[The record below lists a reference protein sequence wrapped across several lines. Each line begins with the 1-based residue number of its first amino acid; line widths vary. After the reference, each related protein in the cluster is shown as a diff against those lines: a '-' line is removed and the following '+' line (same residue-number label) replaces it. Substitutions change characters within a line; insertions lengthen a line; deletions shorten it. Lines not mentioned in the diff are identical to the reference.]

1 MVSDARCAQTQAA
14 LSGAHVDTF
23 VQAIRNLGPMRL
35 AIMGGVVLGLL
46 GFLIFF
52 ATKLT
57 TPSMANLYGEL
68 SQSDAANIVQELES
82 RNIPFEIKQNGT
94 SVLVPENRVLQLRL
108 ELAQQGL
115 PSGGSVGYE
124 LFDNTDTLGAT
135 NFMQNVNLVRALEGE
150 LSRTIAS
157 IGTVKQARVH
167 LVMPKRE
174 LFSREKQ
181 EPSASVVL
189 QMRGP
194 VRLSA
199 EQIAAVQ
206 HLVASAVPQ
215 LTPNRISIVDNKG
228 SLLSSGFETSNPAT
242 GSVAKLDERRQ
253 AIENE
258 MSRTIEELL
267 EKTVGFGRVRA
278 EVAVDMNFDRVS
290 TQSEEYNPDGQVV
303 RSTNAIEETASATDS
318 EGEPPISVGTN
329 LPDANFG
336 TGDVASRQENQS
348 RTEETTNFEISKVIT
363 NHIKEGGEIERISV
377 AVLVDENQAVNED
390 GDRVSEPRPQ
400 EQMELLSTLVRGAIG
415 FDEDRGDQLEL
426 IQMQFASFEAPEEEL
441 ELFFGMGKNDI
452 LRVVEVLVLSIVA
465 ILVILLVVRP
475 LLSRAFEALP
485 SAQEAAERLLADQG
499 RGAPALTGPG
509 APGGVPVDS
518 EDDEEQFEELID
530 IDRVEGRVKASSV
543 KKVGEIVEKHP
554 EEALSI
560 LRSWMYQES

>member
-1 MVSDARCAQTQAA
+1 
-14 LSGAHVDTF
+14 
-23 VQAIRNLGPMRL
+23 MRL
-35 AIMGGVVLGLL
+35 AIMGGVVLGSL

-68 SQSDAANIVQELES
+68 SQNDAANIVQELES

-124 LFDNTDTLGAT
+124 LFDNTDTLGST

-215 LTPNRISIVDNKG
+215 LTP
-228 SLLSSGFETSNPAT
+228 E
-242 GSVAKLDERRQ
+242 
-253 AIENE
+253 
-258 MSRTIEELL
+258 
-267 EKTVGFGRVRA
+267 
-278 EVAVDMNFDRVS
+278 
-290 TQSEEYNPDGQVV
+290 PDFHC
-303 RSTNAIEETASATDS
+303 R
-318 EGEPPISVGTN
+318 
-329 LPDANFG
+329 
-336 TGDVASRQENQS
+336 
-348 RTEETTNFEISKVIT
+348 
-363 NHIKEGGEIERISV
+363 
-377 AVLVDENQAVNED
+377 
-390 GDRVSEPRPQ
+390 
-400 EQMELLSTLVRGAIG
+400 
-415 FDEDRGDQLEL
+415 
-426 IQMQFASFEAPEEEL
+426 
-441 ELFFGMGKNDI
+441 
-452 LRVVEVLVLSIVA
+452 
-465 ILVILLVVRP
+465 
-475 LLSRAFEALP
+475 
-485 SAQEAAERLLADQG
+485 
-499 RGAPALTGPG
+499 
-509 APGGVPVDS
+509 
-518 EDDEEQFEELID
+518 
-530 IDRVEGRVKASSV
+530 
-543 KKVGEIVEKHP
+543 
-554 EEALSI
+554 
-560 LRSWMYQES
+560 

>member
-1 MVSDARCAQTQAA
+1 
-14 LSGAHVDTF
+14 
-23 VQAIRNLGPMRL
+23 
-35 AIMGGVVLGLL
+35 
-46 GFLIFF
+46 
-52 ATKLT
+52 
-57 TPSMANLYGEL
+57 
-68 SQSDAANIVQELES
+68 
-82 RNIPFEIKQNGT
+82 
-94 SVLVPENRVLQLRL
+94 
-108 ELAQQGL
+108 
-115 PSGGSVGYE
+115 
-124 LFDNTDTLGAT
+124 
-135 NFMQNVNLVRALEGE
+135 
-150 LSRTIAS
+150 
-157 IGTVKQARVH
+157 
-167 LVMPKRE
+167 
-174 LFSREKQ
+174 
-181 EPSASVVL
+181 
-189 QMRGP
+189 
-194 VRLSA
+194 
-199 EQIAAVQ
+199 
-206 HLVASAVPQ
+206 
-215 LTPNRISIVDNKG
+215 
-228 SLLSSGFETSNPAT
+228 
-242 GSVAKLDERRQ
+242 
-253 AIENE
+253 

-267 EKTVGFGRVRA
+267 EKTIGFGRVRA
-278 EVAVDMNFDRVS
+278 EVAVNMNFDRVS

-318 EGEPPISVGTN
+318 EGGAPISVGTN

-377 AVLVDENQAVNED
+377 AVLIDENQTVNDD
-390 GDRVSEPRPQ
+390 GERVSEPRPQ

-485 SAQEAAERLLADQG
+485 SAQEAAERLLVDQG

>member
-1 MVSDARCAQTQAA
+1 
-14 LSGAHVDTF
+14 
-23 VQAIRNLGPMRL
+23 MRL
-35 AIMGGVVLGLL
+35 AIMGGVVLGSL

-68 SQSDAANIVQELES
+68 SQNDAANIVQELES

-124 LFDNTDTLGAT
+124 LFDNTDTLGST

-228 SLLSSGFETSNPAT
+228 SLLSSGFEASNPAT
-242 GSVAKLDERRQ
+242 GSVAKLDERRR

-267 EKTVGFGRVRA
+267 EKTIGFGRVRA
-278 EVAVDMNFDRVS
+278 EVAVNMNFDRVS

-377 AVLVDENQAVNED
+377 AVLIDENQTVNDD
-390 GDRVSEPRPQ
+390 GERVSEPRPQ

-452 LRVVEVLVLSIVA
+452 LRVVEVSVLSIVA

-485 SAQEAAERLLADQG
+485 SAQEEAERLLADQG

>member
-1 MVSDARCAQTQAA
+1 M
-14 LSGAHVDTF
+14 DTF
-23 VQAIRNLGPMRL
+23 VQALRNLGPMRL
-35 AIMGGVVLGLL
+35 AIMGGVVLGMI
-46 GFLIFF
+46 GFLVFF
-52 ATKLT
+52 ATKLS
-57 TPSMANLYGEL
+57 TPSMTTLYGEL
-68 SQSDAANIVQELES
+68 AQSDASGIVQELES
-82 RNIPFEIKQNGT
+82 RNVPFKIEQNGT
-94 SVLVPENRVLQLRL
+94 KILVPEDRVLQLRL

-124 LFDNTDTLGAT
+124 LFDDADTLGST

-150 LSRTIAS
+150 LARTIGS
-157 IGTVKQARVH
+157 INSVKSARVH
-167 LVMPKRE
+167 LVMPRRE

-181 EPSASVVL
+181 EPSASVIM

-199 EQIAAVQ
+199 EQVAAVQ

-215 LTPNRISIVDNKG
+215 LTPQRISLIDNKG
-228 SLLSSGFETSNPAT
+228 SLLSSGFETADSVSGIAT
-242 GSVAKLDERRQ
+242 KADDRRR
-253 AIENE
+253 AIEGE
-258 MSRTIEELL
+258 LSHTIEEML

-278 EVAVDMNFDRVS
+278 EVSLDMNFDRVS

-303 RSTNAIEETASATDS
+303 RSTNAVEETGSSRDS

-329 LPDANFG
+329 LPDANLG
-336 TGDVASRQENQS
+336 TGDTASRQENQS
-348 RTEETTNFEISKVIT
+348 RVEETTNFEISKTVT
-363 NHIKEGGEIERISV
+363 NHIREGGKIERLSI
-377 AVLVDENQAVNED
+377 AVLIDEKQGVNAE
-390 GDRVSEPRPQ
+390 GDKISEQRS
-400 EQMELLSTLVRGAIG
+400 EEEMRLLTTLIRGAVG
-415 FDEDRGDQLEL
+415 FDEDRGDTLEL
-426 IQMQFASFEAPEEEL
+426 IQMKFAEFEAPEEEL

-499 RGAPALTGPG
+499 RAPALTGPST
-509 APGGVPVDS
+509 PTGVNVD

-560 LRSWMYQES
+560 LRSWMYQET

>member
-1 MVSDARCAQTQAA
+1 M
-14 LSGAHVDTF
+14 DTF

-35 AIMGGVVLGLL
+35 AIMGGVILGLI
-46 GFLIFF
+46 GFLVFF
-52 ATKLT
+52 ATKLS
-57 TPSMANLYGEL
+57 TPSMTTLYGEL
-68 SQSDAANIVQELES
+68 GQSDAAGIVQELET
-82 RNIPFEIKQNGT
+82 RNIPFELKQNGT
-94 SVLVPENRVLQLRL
+94 QILVPQDRVMQLRL

-115 PSGGSVGYE
+115 PSGGSIGYE
-124 LFDNTDTLGAT
+124 LFDNADTLGST

-150 LSRTIAS
+150 LARTIGS
-157 IGTVKQARVH
+157 ISTVKSARVH
-167 LVMPKRE
+167 LVMPRRE

-181 EPSASVVL
+181 EPSASVIL

-215 LTPNRISIVDNKG
+215 LTPQRISLIDNKG
-228 SLLSSGFETSNPAT
+228 SLLSSGFESADPVSGIA
-242 GSVAKLDERRQ
+242 AKADERRQ
-253 AIENE
+253 RIEGQ
-258 MSRTIEELL
+258 MARTIEELL
-267 EKTVGFGRVRA
+267 EKTVGYGRVRA
-278 EVAVDMNFDRVS
+278 EVAVAMNFDRVS
-290 TQSEEYNPDGQVV
+290 TQTEEYNPDGQVV
-303 RSTNAIEETASATDS
+303 RSTNAVEETANSKDS

-329 LPDANFG
+329 LPDANLG
-336 TGDVASRQENQS
+336 TGDTASRSENQS
-348 RTEETTNFEISKVIT
+348 RTEETTNFEISKTVT
-363 NHIKEGGEIERISV
+363 NHIKEGGEIERLSV
-377 AVLVDENQAVNED
+377 AVLVDEVQRVNED
-390 GDRVSEPRPQ
+390 GEQVSDKRSE
-400 EQMELLSTLVRGAIG
+400 EEMNLLSTLVRGAIG
-415 FDEDRGDQLEL
+415 FDEDRGDKVEI
-426 IQMQFASFEAPEEEL
+426 IQMKFASFEAPEEEL

-452 LRVVEVLVLSIVA
+452 LRVVEILVLSIVA

-499 RGAPALTGPG
+499 RAPALTGPG
-509 APGGVPVDS
+509 GGGGRVPVES
-518 EDDEEQFEELID
+518 EEDEEQFEELID